1 MENNIIIFT
10 DGSALGNPGK
20 AGWGAIIIS
29 NKKNILEMG
38 GFEKKSTNNRMEMTA
53 VIESIKRVNEEFP
66 NSKIEIYID
75 SSYVINGITKWIHGW
90 VLKGWIGVNKQPI
103 LNKDL
108 WEELNKING
117 SNIKWNLLPGHSG
130 IFGNEK
136 ADEIATTFASENKP
150 VLYKGTIDKYNKK
163 ILDFSTN
170 GMVKNNKK
178 NVIAYSYLSMV
189 NGVIEKH
196 KTWKEC
202 ESRVKGKKDV
212 RFRKSIDKENENK
225 IIDEWTK

>member
-1 MENNIIIFT
+1 MHNNIIIFT

-20 AGWGAIIIS
+20 AGWGAVIIS
-29 NKKNILEMG
+29 NKKEILEMG

-66 NSKIEIYID
+66 DSHITIYTD
-75 SSYVINGITKWIHGW
+75 SSYVVNGITKWIHGW
-90 VLKGWIGVNKQPI
+90 ILKGWVGVNKQPI

-108 WEELNKING
+108 WEELKEVSG
-117 SNIKWNLLPGHSG
+117 SNIKWSLLPGHSG

-136 ADEIATTFASENKP
+136 ADEIATTFASENRP
-150 VLYKGTIDKYNKK
+150 ILYKGTIDKYNKN
-163 ILDFSTN
+163 ILDLSTN
-170 GMVKNNKK
+170 GISKSSKK

-189 NGVIEKH
+189 NGKIEKH

-202 ESRVKGKKDV
+202 ESVVKGKKDV
-212 RFRKSIDKENENK
+212 KFKKSISREDEEK
-225 IIDEWTK
+225 IIDEWTS